1 MSRLEKSVMQLGPRG
16 LRRKEGSVAVV
27 CFADGLYAP
36 LLHRLRASF
45 RAHSP
50 QIPVFSFSDFSE
62 IGSPTH
68 AENPY
73 AFKVYAIDTVRR
85 MGYRYVLWCDSVLQL
100 QRPIEPLLPEITAR
114 GVYLAK
120 DGWACGT
127 WANDRALQ
135 AFGVSRDQAMR
146 ITSIWACFMGFD
158 FAVPKAQE
166 FFAQWKAACDEGV
179 FQGLHSNDEG
189 TESQDPRCRGH
200 RHDQTCAEL
209 VAYRVGISPGPHV
222 LSPDPRY
229 PNRYFSGRELW

>member
-1 MSRLEKSVMQLGPRG
+1 MQLGPRG
-16 LRRKEGSVAVV
+16 LRRKDAAVAIV
-27 CFADGLYAP
+27 CFADGSYAP
-36 LLHRLRASF
+36 LLARLRASV
-45 RAHSP
+45 RQQSP
-50 QIPVFSFSDFSE
+50 QIPVFTYSDVAE

-73 AFKVYAIDTVRR
+73 AFKVYAIEKVRS

-100 QRPIEPLLPEITAR
+100 QKPIEPLLPEITAR
-114 GVYLAK
+114 GVYLAR

-135 AFGVSRDQAMR
+135 AFGVTRDQAME

-158 FAVPKAQE
+158 FAVPAAQE
-166 FFAQWKAACDEGV
+166 FFRQWKQACDT
-179 FQGLHSNDEG
+179 GLFRGTHSNDAK

-209 VAYRVGISPGPHV
+209 VAYMVGISPAAHV

-229 PNRYFSGRELW
+229 PNRYFTGRELW

>member
-1 MSRLEKSVMQLGPRG
+1 MSRLEKRGMQLGPRG
-16 LRRKEGSVAVV
+16 LRRKEGLVAIVSY
-27 CFADGLYAP
+27 ADGVYAP
-36 LLHRLRASF
+36 FLHRLQASV
-45 RAHSP
+45 RRHSP
-50 QIPVFSFSDFSE
+50 GIPVFTFSDFSD

-68 AENPY
+68 ADNPY
-73 AFKVYAIDTVRR
+73 AFKVYAIETVRR
-85 MGYRYVLWCDSVLQL
+85 MGYRYILWCDSILQL
-100 QRPIEPLLPEITAR
+100 QRPIESLLPEITAR

-135 AFGVSRDQAMR
+135 AFGVSRDQAME

-166 FFAQWKAACDEGV
+166 FFARWKQACEAGL
-179 FQGLHSNDEG
+179 FRGLHYDTNK

-209 VAYRVGISPGPHV
+209 VAYMVGISPGPHV
-222 LSPDPRY
+222 LSPNPRD
-229 PNRYFSGRELW
+229 PNRYFTGRELW